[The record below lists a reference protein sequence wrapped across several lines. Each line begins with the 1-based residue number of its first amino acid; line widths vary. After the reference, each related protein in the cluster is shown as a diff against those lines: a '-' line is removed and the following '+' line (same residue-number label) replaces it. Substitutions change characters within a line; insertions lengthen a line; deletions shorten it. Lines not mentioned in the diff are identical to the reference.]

1 MPHKVNLDNLI
12 KLIEEKHLDPRQVND
27 LIDEIKYPGIRSQVV
42 PVDLSSLVQKG
53 KVRLGVVG
61 DTQLNSIGC
70 RLDYL
75 HTLYHCF
82 KEEAAAA
89 VLHPGDFTDGHRRY
103 EGHVS
108 DVRYHGYDDIVNF
121 ITEEYPTHGIST
133 YFIGGNND
141 RTYLTSLKRDICADI
156 SATRSDLKYLGMNH
170 ARLRFHDVII
180 ELNHPRNLNR
190 GAYTIS
196 YPLQKL
202 IESYKGGWKP
212 NVLLVGGYHSFYYM
226 NRRGIKS
233 FLVGSTADPTATMM
247 TKRHSSDCGGL
258 ILEISFDKKGG
269 LDDLQWDII
278 PFYR

>member
-1 MPHKVNLDNLI
+1 MPGKITLDRLV
-12 KLIEEKHLDPRQVND
+12 KLIEDKQLDPRQVKD
-27 LIDEIKYPGIRSQVV
+27 LIDEIKYPGIRSQGA
-42 PVDLSSLVQKG
+42 PVDLSLLVKKG
-53 KVRLGVVG
+53 KVRVGVVG
-61 DTQLNSIGC
+61 DTQLNSVGS

-75 HTLYHCF
+75 HTLYQLF
-82 KEEAAAA
+82 KEEGAQA

-108 DVRYHGYDDIVNF
+108 EVRYHSYEDIVKF
-121 ITEEYPTHGIST
+121 IVEEYPTRGVPT
-133 YFIGGNND
+133 YFIGGNDD
-141 RTYLTSLKRDICADI
+141 RTYLTSLKRDICADV
-156 SATRSDLKYLGMNH
+156 AERRTDLHYLGMNH
-170 ARLRFHDVII
+170 ARVRFDNVIV

-202 IESYKGGWKP
+202 IECYKGGWKP
-212 NVLLVGGYHSFYYM
+212 NILLVGGYHAFY
-226 NRRGIKS
+226 NLERRGIEA

-258 ILEISFDKKGG
+258 ILEINVNKEGCLS
-269 LDDLQWDII
+269 DLQWDII